1 MNNQEKI
8 KIDEGVYL
16 KRDDLFGKNY
26 RLIYPLKHEDGSWNK
41 FNLCTGGS
49 YWNLIK
55 VIILVILMV
64 SLPFIYKH
72 DMSGCVAINEKLYEQ
87 CMAIEVGDSS
97 GGYDM
102 YDISDWF
109 NKTKEVDG
117 DGVG

>member
-1 MNNQEKI
+1 MQNQEKI

-26 RLIYPLKHEDGSWNK
+26 RLIYPLKNEDGTYNK
-41 FNLCTGGS
+41 MNLYTGGS

-55 VIILVILMV
+55 VIILVILMI

-72 DMSGCVAINEKLYEQ
+72 DMSSCVEINEKLYAQ
-87 CMAIEVGDSS
+87 CMALDLEGV
-97 GGYDM
+97 M
-102 YDISDWF
+102 EPNVLDINISQWV
-109 NKTKEVDG
+109 NKEVDG